1 MGLRPAK
8 CYKYLEKPYT
18 RQSRRKPKKSYVKGV
33 PYPKITRFEFGK
45 KNKEYS
51 AELSL
56 VVKHSVQIRSN
67 ALEAMRVAANKKLSV
82 GVGEENYF
90 LKVLVFPYHVLRENA
105 MATGA
110 GADRYQTG
118 MSLSFGKPIGT
129 AARVMGNQEI
139 LKIYVDKSRIDVAK
153 EALRIAKSK
162 IPMTSYIKEKIV
174 A

>member
-1 MGLRPAK
+1 
-8 CYKYLEKPYT
+8 
-18 RQSRRKPKKSYVKGV
+18 
-33 PYPKITRFEFGK
+33 
-45 KNKEYS
+45 
-51 AELSL
+51 
-56 VVKHSVQIRSN
+56 VKHSVQIRSN

-129 AARVMGNQEI
+129 AVRVMGNQEI